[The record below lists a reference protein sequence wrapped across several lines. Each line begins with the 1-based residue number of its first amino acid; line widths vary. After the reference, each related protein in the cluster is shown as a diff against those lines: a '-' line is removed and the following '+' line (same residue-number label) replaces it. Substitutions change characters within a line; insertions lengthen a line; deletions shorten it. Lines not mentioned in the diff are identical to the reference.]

1 MEDKTYFGMSIERY
15 NCLMEGIGPCIR
27 LSDEEMKEGWH
38 FCGEWDDLLIH
49 PDCDEF
55 YFCSCSHMK
64 KFKTPEREQAYKD
77 RCNKSNEA
85 LDKLSDL
92 DEELGLH

>member
-1 MEDKTYFGMSIERY
+1 MSIERY